1 MARSVGTKRL
11 PQQSEKAFM
20 QQVIDLAHLQGFHV
34 FHPFDSRRST
44 PGWPDLCVW
53 GHGRFLM
60 IETKAER
67 GYLSLDQ
74 RRVIEQLR
82 AAGVDVHVW
91 KPSDWLEIV
100 AELTQHRTVPNV
112 AEPP

>member
-1 MARSVGTKRL
+1 MGPLVKQRR

-20 QQVIDLAHLQGFHV
+20 QQVIALAHLQGFHTY
-34 FHPFDSRRST
+34 HPWDSRRST

-74 RRVIEQLR
+74 RRVIAQLR
-82 AAGVDVHVW
+82 AAGVTVYVW

-100 AELTQHRTVPNV
+100 AELTKHRTVLNV

>member
-1 MARSVGTKRL
+1 MVSVVKQRL
-11 PQQSEKAFM
+11 PQQTEKAF
-20 QQVIDLAHLQGFHV
+20 QAQVLDLARLNHWHAY
-34 FHPFDSRRST
+34 HTRDSRGSH
-44 PGWPDLCVW
+44 PGYPDLHFW
-53 GHGRFLM
+53 GHGRSFFAEL
-60 IETKAER
+60 KAER

-74 RRVIEQLR
+74 RRVIAQLR